1 VRQELT
7 CGVYLVTRETEA
19 LKLDEEAPVPEK
31 QGAPEDA
38 PLAEDCKCGG
48 R

>member
-19 LKLDEEAPVPEK
+19 LKLDEEAHVPEK